1 MELQEL
7 QAALAAGKRA
17 LDLMLQH
24 MVLQLATVGKCLTAV
39 ATLEGGRPLVA
50 DLMAFEVGVGGKLHG
65 ALRADVAAASLVLH
79 LMGSQLTGVGK
90 ASAAK
95 AAAEGLDI
103 RVLQHVPF

>member
-17 LDLMLQH
+17 LGLMLQH
-24 MVLQLATVGKCLTAV
+24 MVLQLTTVGKCLTAV

-50 DLMAFEVGVGGKLHG
+50 DLMALEVGIGGELHG
-65 ALRADVAAASLVLH
+65 ALRANVATATLMLH

-90 ASAAK
+90 ASAAET
-95 AAAEGLDI
+95 AAEGLDI
-103 RVLQHVPF
+103 